1 MKLSE
6 EFRIAQQPASVWTFF
21 EQPTLVARCLPG
33 VESISVIDDDNFQIR
48 ATQSIG
54 PMNATF
60 DAKVTVLER
69 IPNEL
74 IRFRATGRS
83 VRGAVG
89 NIRTEN
95 AVHLKPDGDGTTV
108 VVHGEV
114 ILAGALGSVGQ
125 KVVAKQA
132 GKVTAQ
138 FAGNLERALSGET
151 PLLAAD
157 SPDSSPPRSELPALA
172 AIHTV
177 DRRSTAGSDDRW
189 SKVAAAMSAV
199 SAVLSLIA
207 ILRQPRRA

>member
-6 EFRIAQQPASVWTFF
+6 EFRIAQQPASLWTFF
-21 EQPTLVARCLPG
+21 EQPTLVARCIPG
-33 VESISVIDDDNFQIR
+33 VESISVIDDDNFQVR

-69 IPNEL
+69 VPNEL

-89 NIRTEN
+89 NIRAEN
-95 AVHLKPDGDGTTV
+95 AVHLKPDGDGTAV

-138 FAGNLERALSGET
+138 FAGNLERALSGEL
-151 PLLAAD
+151 PAAAAD
-157 SPDSSPPRSELPALA
+157 AQAAPSTRGILPAPIPLPVRA
-172 AIHTV
+172 EVTGHP
-177 DRRSTAGSDDRW
+177 DRW
-189 SKVAAAMSAV
+189 SKVAAAMSTV

-207 ILRQPRRA
+207 IFRRPRKA

>member
-6 EFRIAQQPASVWTFF
+6 EFRIPQRPASLWTFF
-21 EQPTLVARCLPG
+21 EQPEQVARCMPG
-33 VESISVIDDDNFQIR
+33 VESIDVIDDDTFHVR

-60 DAKVTVLER
+60 DARVTVLER

-89 NIRTEN
+89 NIRAEN
-95 AVHLKPDGDGTTV
+95 AVHLKPDGDGTSV

-138 FAGNLERALSGET
+138 FASNLERALSGEF
-151 PLLAAD
+151 PAAAAH
-157 SPDSSPPRSELPALA
+157 SASVSAASSQPDIA
-172 AIHTV
+172 
-177 DRRSTAGSDDRW
+177 STAVPGMAGAAMPSDRW
-189 SKVAAAMSAV
+189 CKIAACLSAISAALSVVA
-199 SAVLSLIA
+199 LI
-207 ILRQPRRA
+207 RQPRKA